1 MSCTV
6 VNSQVKQVFMKKR
19 SKTKELK
26 ALAAIKDQYIGEE
39 GSSNRNLYE
48 FELKLELIGEMIK
61 TMRKERNLTQE
72 ALGKLVGV
80 KKAQISKIEKG
91 TNNVT
96 INTLVKVFSAL
107 NIKMNLQIELLN
119 NQPYQT

>member
-1 MSCTV
+1 
-6 VNSQVKQVFMKKR
+6 MKKGN
-19 SKTKELK
+19 KTKELK
-26 ALAAIKDQYIGEE
+26 AFSAIKDQYIGEE

-61 TMRKERNLTQE
+61 AMRKERNLTQE

-91 TNNVT
+91 TNNIT

-107 NIKMNLQIELLN
+107 NIKMNLQIELLK
-119 NQPYQT
+119 NQPYQA